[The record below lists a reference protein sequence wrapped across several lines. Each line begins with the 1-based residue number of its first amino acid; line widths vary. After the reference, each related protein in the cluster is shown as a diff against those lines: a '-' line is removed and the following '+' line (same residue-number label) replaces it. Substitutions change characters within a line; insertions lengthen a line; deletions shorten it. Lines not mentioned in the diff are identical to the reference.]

1 MWGGCVILRTT
12 QATHTRYGFFGF
24 VSDVVVVAMIGGVVS
39 AGGDEVVVAE
49 VVVGGFVVG
58 GLVVAGGVVSDDGI
72 VVVDGALGS
81 GLVSDVVV
89 VAMIGGVVSE
99 LTKVTDVV
107 VRMTTVDVLE
117 TPPRGALVFD
127 AVTDVVGCVV
137 IGVVVAVGG
146 FELGATAGS
155 SEVGTERSVRPST
168 GVPEGVR
175 TTAVDAEGTGGG
187 TVDIVHERGVLATTD
202 RTTFVDEGAATGD
215 RKANAAGRLFT
226 GTGDCATA

>member
-1 MWGGCVILRTT
+1 MKFAPGAPVAAAEWAKEDTGSSFPRDAENTNGSCVWGGCVVLRTT
-12 QATHTRYGFFGF
+12 QAPHTRYGFYGF
-24 VSDVVVVAMIGGVVS
+24 
-39 AGGDEVVVAE
+39 
-49 VVVGGFVVG
+49 
-58 GLVVAGGVVSDDGI
+58 
-72 VVVDGALGS
+72 
-81 GLVSDVVV
+81 VSDVVV

-127 AVTDVVGCVV
+127 EVTDVVGCVV

-146 FELGATAGS
+146 FELGPTAGS
-155 SEVGTERSVRPST
+155 SEVGPERSVRPSP
-168 GVPEGVR
+168 GPPGGVR

-187 TVDIVHERGVLATTD
+187 TVDIVHERGVLATTG
-202 RTTFVDEGAATGD
+202 RTTFVDEGATTGD
-215 RKANAAGRLFT
+215 RNANAAGRLFT